1 MIEHPDADID
11 AVVAIAGNDPSAR
24 VRQALADLTEERLDD
39 RGD

>member
-11 AVVAIAGNDPSAR
+11 AVVAIAGNDPSTR
-24 VRQALADLTEERLDD
+24 VQQALADLIEARLDD